1 MIAAD
6 IWIQIAVIGLGI
18 TGGLIVLIDD
28 RRLLLLIL
36 AVQYT
41 FVALLISSTLNM
53 QIAGSKWL
61 AGIAACAIFLIYI
74 RNTDGKLDI
83 GESRTIPFNR
93 FFRIIAVLLVIL
105 VAIGLGTVNLINL
118 EGIAPE
124 VGLGTALMVCLSFL
138 HLGLCEEPMRVGIG
152 LLTLLSGFEITYSLI
167 EPSLAVVG
175 LLACVHIGIALVM
188 GYLLMI
194 QGIDPS
200 ETREI

>member
-1 MIAAD
+1 MIATN

-18 TGGLIVLIDD
+18 TAGLIVLLDD
-28 RRLLLLIL
+28 RRLLIL
-36 AVQYT
+36 TLAGQYV
-41 FVALLISSTLNM
+41 FVGMLMSSTLNM

-61 AGIAACAIFLIYI
+61 AGMAACSIFFIYI
-74 RNTDGKLDI
+74 RNSDEKFDMGV
-83 GESRTIPFNR
+83 SRTIPFNR
-93 FFRIIAVLLVIL
+93 FFRIIAVMLVTL
-105 VAIGLGTVNLINL
+105 VAIGLGSVNLVNL

-124 VGLGTALMVCLSFL
+124 VGLGTALLVCLSFL

-152 LLTLLSGFEITYSLI
+152 LLTFLSGFEITYSLI

-194 QGIDPS
+194 QGVDPS
-200 ETREI
+200 ETREV

>member
-1 MIAAD
+1 MITAD

-18 TGGLIVLIDD
+18 TGGLIVLLDD
-28 RRLLLLIL
+28 RRLLVLIL
-36 AVQYT
+36 AVQYV

-61 AGIAACAIFLIYI
+61 AGMAACAIFLICI
-74 RNTDGKLDI
+74 RNTDGKFDI
-83 GESRTIPFNR
+83 GESRTIPFNS
-93 FFRIIAVLLVIL
+93 FFRIIAVLLVTL
-105 VAIGLGTVNLINL
+105 VAIGLGAVNLINL

-124 VGLGTALMVCLSFL
+124 VGLGTALLVCLSFL

-188 GYLLMI
+188 GYLYMI
-194 QGIDPS
+194 QGVDPS